1 MIILFKS
8 VCVCVCVCVNK
19 GKLRVQRHKE
29 RGLHK
34 GKQMYYLLLMTRSM
48 HRSLRLSRSFIK
60 ASIGHLHHRH
70 IGTGGG
76 QAVRFAVHYH
86 LPTLQKDKQDQY
98 RCDDYEIHNQPFLC
112 VLFCGVAGRRGMRL
126 AWKQGLLERLWCCW
140 TTGNGMESQSIIIV
154 PSLSR
159 KTVGATLR

>member
-1 MIILFKS
+1 M
-8 VCVCVCVCVNK
+8 CVCVCVLTKENWEC
-19 GKLRVQRHKE
+19 RDKE

-34 GKQMYYLLLMTRSM
+34 GKQMYYLLLITRSM

-112 VLFCGVAGRRGMRL
+112 ILFCGVAGRQMGD
-126 AWKQGLLERLWCCW
+126 AV
-140 TTGNGMESQSIIIV
+140 GMETGIAGEV
-154 PSLSR
+154 VVLLNYKKMAWNLRASLSYHHCPER
-159 KTVGATLR
+159 QWDPRFGNCLFIG

>member
-1 MIILFKS
+1 M
-8 VCVCVCVCVNK
+8 
-19 GKLRVQRHKE
+19 QRHKE

-98 RCDDYEIHNQPFLC
+98 RCDDYEIHNQPFFVC
-112 VLFCGVAGRRGMRL
+112 IVLWSRR
-126 AWKQGLLERLWCCW
+126 Q
-140 TTGNGMESQSIIIV
+140 TGDAVGMETEIAGEVVVLLNYRKWHGISEHHYRTIIV
-154 PSLSR
+154 QKDSGSHASVIVYS
-159 KTVGATLR
+159 KANVHG